1 MTVKGPLRI
10 ANIWYWSNFRFRD
23 KFNVDL
29 TEKNFFDR
37 NVFASFSSDFEKI
50 LRAVEN
56 ATAKEKQAGQ
66 KMKSFVESAKSQKT
80 IASLIQNPLANN
92 SKASIGVKLN
102 NNIEDQFDL
111 KENIEPVSV
120 VSEQLIS
127 VTDL

>member
-1 MTVKGPLRI
+1 MTVKGPLQI
-10 ANIWYWSNFRFRD
+10 ANVWYCSNFRFRD
-23 KFNVDL
+23 KFSVDL
-29 TEKNFFDR
+29 TEKNFFDH

-80 IASLIQNPLANN
+80 IASLSQNPLANN

>member
-10 ANIWYWSNFRFRD
+10 ANIWYWSNFRVRD

-56 ATAKEKQAGQ
+56 ATAKEKQTGQ